1 MIRYYLARGD
11 RAGNAV
17 IIEGLDYFTCSNP
30 PPQVEIATLY
40 MKTYCSSC
48 KQQGFIGPQGPRWPG
63 TAPNGKPFALSGDI
77 NVCGCNPPPVFYAER
92 SMSMTFTAEE
102 EAALSGSCAGGSSP
116 NSGEQSADENL
127 EYYVEF
133 VDSKT
138 GTPIEG
144 MTHKVYSN
152 GEVLVSDEP
161 LEAGKTRAFLLKEH
175 PNLNVVAWIEGGVR

>member
-30 PPQVEIATLY
+30 PPQVDIATLY

-92 SMSMTFTAEE
+92 SMSMSFTAEQA
-102 EAALSGSCAGGSSP
+102 AALVASSTGSPGQASQ
-116 NSGEQSADENL
+116 EDVDDDL
-127 EYYVEF
+127 EHYFELLDAETGAPVEGMIYKLTSDGKCL
-133 VDSKT
+133 VNDSKLS
-138 GTPIEG
+138 EG
-144 MTHKVYSN
+144 RTH
-152 GEVLVSDEP
+152 
-161 LEAGKTRAFLLKEH
+161 AFSLKDH
-175 PNLNVVAWIEGGVR
+175 PNLTFVAWREGDVR